1 MAIIKS
7 KMCIVIYALT
17 EALSS
22 KTGAEPKAGKGIKVG
37 RAALW

>member
-1 MAIIKS
+1 MVIIKS

-17 EALSS
+17 GALSS
-22 KTGAEPKAGKGIKVG
+22 KTGGELKAGKGTKVG